1 MSTSARQRTVLAVSV
16 VVATLAA
23 GGCGTSEYERRVKEG
38 RELLQVGMIFSAIAP
53 TPSEIPGTP
62 ILLRLPTFINASS
75 KAFTEDSADPR
86 GQGKVDPNRV
96 QPPFLKLPGL
106 RVCYEMT
113 GIEEATGEPRYFY
126 CYLAVAPV
134 DQPGADG
141 KPFEESVQAQL
152 AAKFSA
158 QPQWEEVKC
167 PIQSGKTVDW
177 KRITVKGP
185 QPFLNATG
193 APGSP
198 DLPGTFEL
206 YSKDVDGQRVI
217 IGWRFPNSIKE
228 PVADIARLV
237 AGSITSAAAANPP
250 AAAN

>member
-16 VVATLAA
+16 MFATLAA

-185 QPFLNATG
+185 QPFLNTTG